1 MKWNISLVPALLA
14 FSVASAFGQI
24 TVKPMTIRRTG
35 APMQVKIPRMKLPA
49 NFQQK
54 INSNRTFYNH
64 GYPYGYKPYPP
75 PVYRR
80 SPAVGVGV
88 GTGNYAG
95 GVGVGTS
102 PTVPLNRPNRYYTP
116 YDPNGDR
123 NDPRYDV
130 RFSNNEI
137 RRVQQE
143 LRRLGIYAGS
153 IDGRLGADTQTAIER
168 YQLKNK
174 QPVTGLPDRWLR
186 NDLGLID

>member
-24 TVKPMTIRRTG
+24 TVKPMTVGRTVG
-35 APMQVKIPRMKLPA
+35 PMQVKIPRMKLPA
-49 NFQQK
+49 NLQQK
-54 INSNRTFYNH
+54 VNSNRMFYNH

-88 GTGNYAG
+88 GA
-95 GVGVGTS
+95 S
-102 PTVPLNRPNRYYTP
+102 PTIPLNRPNRYYTP

-130 RFSNNEI
+130 RYNNNEI

-143 LRRLGIYAGS
+143 LRRLGVYAGS

-168 YQLKNK
+168 YQLENK